1 MSEQELN
8 RKMEFI
14 VEQQAQ
20 FFADITELKNAQEH
34 TQKHINHL
42 MSLMTTLIE
51 RTLENA
57 DAIKANSEAI
67 KANAITIDALSQEV
81 RTLATIVM
89 THVQDPDA
97 HKRSS

>member
-34 TQKHINHL
+34 TQKHIDHL

-51 RTLENA
+51 RTLANA
-57 DAIKANSEAI
+57 DAIQANTVAI
-67 KANAITIDALSQEV
+67 DALTRDVDALSQEV
-81 RTLATIVM
+81 RALAKIVM
-89 THVQDPDA
+89 THVQDTDA